1 MYYCPQNFGKR
12 PQKFR
17 QQGKMSAP
25 KKFKSAL
32 KKLCDRAKSALNSQ
46 ARISSPV
53 LTLICSVYAQILMFL
68 TLNKS
73 DTLKTD
79 KNSAPH
85 DSNYVLLTKVQKQK
99 CPLLRITFFNFFF
112 YKTQNTMQ

>member
-1 MYYCPQNFGKR
+1 MYYCPQKFGKR
-12 PQKFR
+12 PKKFR

-53 LTLICSVYAQILMFL
+53 TVHEQFYHKVLIS
-68 TLNKS
+68 T
-73 DTLKTD
+73 
-79 KNSAPH
+79 
-85 DSNYVLLTKVQKQK
+85 
-99 CPLLRITFFNFFF
+99 
-112 YKTQNTMQ
+112 